1 MLLHWHKS
9 LIEWP
14 KMFSKQG
21 LNTKQQI
28 LLWRT
33 FWTYSWSID
42 TLNLVVDF
50 LSWLDHLFLHHK
62 LFNGH
67 LKQKKDLCWTMDS
80 QTHVL
85 LIKWHQIK
93 KRSSNWAIIHFQEP
107 LTNSDL
113 SKIWK
118 LEGNGCMHLILFHSN
133 YLLGN
138 VKFVLGKKFL
148 SKFWKTENKVKWTM
162 FLPWQSTWKVGR
174 K

>member
-93 KRSSNWAIIHFQEP
+93 
-107 LTNSDL
+107 
-113 SKIWK
+113 IWK